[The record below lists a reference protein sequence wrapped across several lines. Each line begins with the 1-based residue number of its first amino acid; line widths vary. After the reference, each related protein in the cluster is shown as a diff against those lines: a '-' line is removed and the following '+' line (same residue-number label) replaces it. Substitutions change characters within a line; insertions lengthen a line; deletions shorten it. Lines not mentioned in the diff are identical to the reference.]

1 MKELKVMQGPYGFY
15 IKYEGGGQLPDM
27 LSGYYTGIKDAND
40 AIESYKAIKRVR
52 KPKDGY
58 SKIKHR
64 KD

>member
-27 LSGYYTGIKDAND
+27 LSGFYTGIKEAND
-40 AIESYKAIKRVR
+40 AVKAYKEIKKVR
-52 KPKDGY
+52 KPTDGY

-64 KD
+64 KE

>member
-27 LSGYYTGIKDAND
+27 LSGFYTGIKEAND
-40 AIESYKAIKRVR
+40 AVDRYKAIKRES

-58 SKIKHR
+58 SKIKYR

>member
-1 MKELKVMQGPYGFY
+1 MKELKAMQGPYGFY

-27 LSGYYTGIKDAND
+27 LSGFYTGIKEAND
-40 AIESYKAIKRVR
+40 AVKAYKEIKKVR
-52 KPKDGY
+52 KPTDGY

>member
-27 LSGYYTGIKDAND
+27 LSGYYTGIRDAHD
-40 AIESYKAIKRVR
+40 AIKAYETIKRVR

>member
-27 LSGYYTGIKDAND
+27 LSGYYTGIQNANE
-40 AIESYKAIKRVR
+40 AIQAYKAIKRER

-58 SKIKHR
+58 SKDKRR